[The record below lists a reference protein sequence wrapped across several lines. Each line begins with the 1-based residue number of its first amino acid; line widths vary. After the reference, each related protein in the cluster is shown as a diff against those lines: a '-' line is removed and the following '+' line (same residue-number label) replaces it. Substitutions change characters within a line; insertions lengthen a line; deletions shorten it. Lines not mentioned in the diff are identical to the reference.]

1 MRRIFTTTLLLLS
14 FCLNAQ
20 AFWSSKPAEE
30 SAGLIIPAKT
40 EEPGKIITHKPPP
53 TTTTVMVIYCP
64 EHFKLQKHGLFW
76 EGPSGWRSYA
86 QSFVNEIDSF
96 LGARWSGV
104 NVGKMACVYKGKK
117 AYTFPVVLQN
127 DKLVPTPKSGKWG
140 ALKDGTVECH
150 SHEILDCPFEFT
162 KQETD
167 IKRVYEELEFF
178 EGKPGSEDE
187 P

>member
-1 MRRIFTTTLLLLS
+1 MRWILTTTFFLS
-14 FCLNAQ
+14 LSLSAQ

-30 SAGLIIPAKT
+30 SSGLIIPTKPT
-40 EEPGKIITHKPPP
+40 NGKIIPKQPPP
-53 TTTTVMVIYCP
+53 TTTKVVHIYCP
-64 EHFKLQKHGLFW
+64 EHFKLEKKGLFW
-76 EGPSGWRSYA
+76 EGSGGWRSYA
-86 QSFVNEIDSF
+86 QSFVNEVDAF

-127 DKLVPTPKSGKWG
+127 DQLVPAPKGGKWSQ
-140 ALKDGTVECH
+140 LKDGKIECH
-150 SHEILDCPFEFT
+150 SNEILDCPFHFKT
-162 KQETD
+162 QKTD

-178 EGKPGSEDE
+178 QDRPVNEEE

>member
-1 MRRIFTTTLLLLS
+1 MKRIYTLLLLATIS
-14 FCLNAQ
+14 LSTQ

-30 SAGLIIPAKT
+30 SSGLIIPAKPT
-40 EEPGKIITHKPPP
+40 EGKIITKQPPP
-53 TTTTVMVIYCP
+53 TTTTLMVIYCP
-64 EHFKLQKHGLFW
+64 EHFELQKHGLFW

-127 DKLVPTPKSGKWG
+127 DKLVPTPKNGKWG
-140 ALKDGTVECH
+140 KLSDGKVECH
-150 SHEILDCPFEFT
+150 SNEILDCPFEFT

-178 EGKPGSEDE
+178 EGRPESEEE